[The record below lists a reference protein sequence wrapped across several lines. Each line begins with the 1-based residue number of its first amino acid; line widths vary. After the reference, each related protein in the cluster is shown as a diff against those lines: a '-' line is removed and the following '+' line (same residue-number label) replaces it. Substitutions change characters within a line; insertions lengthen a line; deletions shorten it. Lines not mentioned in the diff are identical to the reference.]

1 MSQQY
6 PPFFTAVG
14 IDFNDW
20 VTLFETLLEAMT
32 YQPDMQNYIIT
43 ALSNGINMTV
53 EYLGDIQE
61 ILYTYTPDG
70 LLDVMKMSFN
80 GKEVY
85 SIRLNDF
92 DYMIPECD
100 PDDPVITINT
110 PIPDTI
116 YRETAPVFNIEIK
129 ERFLN
134 STWYSLDGGVTN
146 HSFTLNGSISES
158 LWDALPS
165 APVTI
170 TFYADD
176 IAGNVGSASVLV
188 DKDLD
193 DPIITINGPEN
204 NLQTTSAP
212 SFDLTIVERN
222 LDTIWYTLDD
232 GITNIT
238 CGTSG
243 TIDQTIWA
251 NLADGTYTLK
261 FYANDTV
268 GHLGSSE
275 VTVIKVPSIS
285 SYDTL
290 LLTCITLIS
299 ITVII
304 WKFRRR
310 TK

>member
-1 MSQQY
+1 ME
-6 PPFFTAVG
+6 F
-14 IDFNDW
+14 
-20 VTLFETLLEAMT
+20 MT
-32 YQPDMQNYIIT
+32 YLPYTMDYSFT
-43 ALSNGINMTV
+43 ALSNGINITV

-61 ILYTYTPDG
+61 ILYTYTPEG

-80 GKEVY
+80 GKEIY
-85 SIRLNDF
+85 SIRLNNF

-100 PDDPVITINT
+100 PDDPIITINT
-110 PIPDTI
+110 PISDTI
-116 YRETAPVFNIEIK
+116 FTDTAPVFNIEIE

-146 HSFTLNGSISES
+146 HYFTLNESISEL

-176 IAGNVGSASVLV
+176 MAGNVGSASVLV
-188 DKDLD
+188 EKDID
-193 DPIITINGPEN
+193 DPIITINTPN
-204 NLQTTSAP
+204 NNIETTPAP
-212 SFDLTIVERN
+212 SFDLTIVETN

-232 GITNIT
+232 GITNII

-243 TIDQTIWA
+243 TIDQTIWG
-251 NLADGTYTLK
+251 NLVDGTYTLK
-261 FYANDTV
+261 FYANDTA
-268 GHLGSSE
+268 GNLGSSE
-275 VTVIKVPSIS
+275 VTVKKKPSIP
-285 SYDTL
+285 SYDIL
-290 LLTCITLIS
+290 LLSFIALIS
-299 ITVII
+299 ITIII